1 MTQDLSLL
9 RPGMALSLAAAL
21 SASLALPAIGGDAL
35 QSAAQPSGPQVGETV
50 APFEAEA
57 VGGTMQHVAFPRGS
71 ATVLLFFL
79 SGCPSCHQMIPEWSR
94 AYDRKPPGLTVWGVI
109 MDKEPGL
116 HSNAQS
122 RACADGAPRGPLRPN
137 RGRGRRTRG
146 RHSPRPDIQALR
158 TLTPEVCARPQE
170 PGAPGG
176 SRGPRFARRA
186 R

>member
-35 QSAAQPSGPQVGETV
+35 QSAAQPTGPQVGETV

-109 MDKEPGL
+109 MDKEPPGFF
-116 HSNAQS
+116 A
-122 RACADGAPRGPLRPN
+122 ATPITFPVLRSP
-137 RGRGRRTRG
+137 GR
-146 RHSPRPDIQALR
+146 DFIR
-158 TLTPEVCARPQE
+158 TLKVVRAPTVLRVGPSGRIEDVAVGPVDAIRLGQIFRP
-170 PGAPGG
+170 
-176 SRGPRFARRA
+176 
-186 R
+186 